1 MILTVYFQALK
12 ETDPASHK
20 VTSGRWG
27 KIYGTSLKEK
37 LDLEQSGKI
46 HLPWSYLDSKR
57 DMGEREGAREGE
69 KERRRK
75 RQSMGL
81 ARLWVSAAS
90 CSSETGRESD
100 SPQAW
105 CMSDDIDK
113 EQSEQ
118 VS

>member
-46 HLPWSYLDSKR
+46 HLPWSYLDLQR
-57 DMGEREGAREGE
+57 DMGGREGRSAEAWGWHGYGHQLHPAAQKQAERVTAR
-69 KERRRK
+69 
-75 RQSMGL
+75 
-81 ARLWVSAAS
+81 RLGV
-90 CSSETGRESD
+90 CLMT
-100 SPQAW
+100 
-105 CMSDDIDK
+105 
-113 EQSEQ
+113 
-118 VS
+118 